1 MKRSCRG
8 GNMYNQRYNEWLE
21 KVTPAEKKE
30 MLSMSDNE
38 KKERFS
44 LELAFGTAGMRGE
57 LGVGTFR
64 MNIYNIR
71 RATMG
76 LAKYI
81 CDLGIAAMKKG
92 VVISYDT
99 RRYSREFALAVA
111 EVLSYYKINSF
122 IFEDVR
128 PVPICSY
135 AIREIGSIAGVMI
148 TASHNPKEYNGY
160 KVYGEDGAQMSP
172 EATAVV
178 VKYIKE
184 QKDYF
189 AVPYDE
195 INFDSFEKGAYG
207 KKLNKY
213 TTIISADIDE
223 GYYQELEKLMLSPE
237 IVKAKGK
244 DIKLVYTPIHG
255 SGYIPVT
262 TMFKRMG
269 INAHVVE
276 AQKNPDTEFST
287 VPAPNPENPKAIAMG
302 IEEGNK
308 IGADVVLGTDPD
320 ADRLGV
326 AVRNDEGEFILL
338 TGNQIGIMLLDYII
352 TRRKEKGTLPE
363 NAALVKTIVTSTLAD
378 RIAEANGVTVF
389 NVLTGFKFIGEKM
402 TEWAETGEY
411 TYIFGFEESF
421 GSLCGT
427 YARDKDAVVASI
439 MFAEMLLYLE
449 NKGSSVYKRLMEI
462 MDEYGYYTEKNSAA
476 AYKGLSG
483 METMA
488 NVMAKVR
495 SMDITEVAGEE
506 VLYVADYLS
515 GVIKYANGSIGY
527 TGLPESNVIYLGLED
542 EQFICIRPSGT
553 EPQLK
558 IYVLVY
564 ENTKE
569 KSQAK
574 ADKLMD
580 AVKEMLK

>member
-1 MKRSCRG
+1 
-8 GNMYNQRYNEWLE
+8 MYNQRYNEWLE

-64 MNIYNIR
+64 MNIYNTR

-449 NKGSSVYKRLMEI
+449 SKGSSVYKRLMEI

-515 GVIKYANGSIGY
+515 GVVKYANGSIGY